1 MNEITKSPKD
11 AYDKMIN
18 DLMIDI
24 NMCIYQLFERDSIDI
39 AAKIIEFDREFKKR
53 VSVKQWLEIFSIYNY
68 SHLSIAPNITSGFIE
83 LEDFCFVIVL
93 RYKSEIIYI
102 NIREK
107 DTMINIFSPVFQ
119 DSIILKNYKK
129 ELAGKLLNEI
139 RYTIELNEL

>member
-18 DLMIDI
+18 DMIIDI
-24 NMCIYQLFERDSIDI
+24 NMGIYQLFEKDSIDM
-39 AAKIIEFDREFKKR
+39 AAKITEFDREFRKR
-53 VSVKQWLEIFSIYNY
+53 IPKNQWMGIFSIYNY
-68 SHLSIAPNITSGFIE
+68 SHTSLSFTSSSTINT
-83 LEDFCFVIVL
+83 EDVNFVVVL

-119 DSIILKNYKK
+119 ESIILKNYKK
-129 ELAGKLLNEI
+129 ELADKLLNEI